1 MAEVE
6 GKKNTKVS
14 IMEGIS
20 LSISFLIIGIFV
32 YCNPDYLEGETATY
46 VVSGICFCIAFLGFT
61 TEISKTVENAK
72 DLVVGIISAG
82 LVISIWAILY
92 HYFPIWWV
100 NLISLLLLI
109 TGVYGLILTVVQ
121 FGSYIKMGDHRSTF
135 VRVLIVGSEIIAF
148 VASII
153 TILQSV
159 GIAIPFL

>member
-6 GKKNTKVS
+6 GKKNTKES

-46 VVSGICFCIAFLGFT
+46 VVSGICFFIALMGFT

-72 DLVVGIISAG
+72 DLFIGIISAS
-82 LVISIWAILY
+82 LVISIWAMLY

-109 TGVYGLILTVVQ
+109 TGVYGLILTVAQ
-121 FGSYIKMGDHRSTF
+121 FGSYIKTGNHRSTF